1 MSVDTLLDTE
11 KNQATCPKV
20 IIALHTGYIYSGA
33 VAAKV
38 YSRLKNRKHEISK
51 VVLLGP
57 SHKVGF
63 KGIAASSADEFS
75 TPLGDIPLAV
85 ESIKFLAAMSNVG
98 FLDQAHGQEHSL
110 EVHLPFLQRVL
121 GRFELIPL
129 VVGDSSKEDVAQVLE
144 HLWDGD
150 ETLIVISS
158 DLSHYHEYTEARRL
172 DLATSG
178 KIISLQDNLIGAE
191 ACGCKP
197 LNGLL
202 YLAKQHGM
210 KVENVEVKNSGDS
223 AGSKDRVVGYGAFV
237 INTGELVKKD
247 YDYNLA
253 NRQSML
259 QVARDAIM
267 QTLIGNKDI
276 KINLKLFPAQLLEK
290 KRPLSH

>member
-1 MSVDTLLDTE
+1 
-11 KNQATCPKV
+11 
-20 IIALHTGYIYSGA
+20 
-33 VAAKV
+33 
-38 YSRLKNRKHEISK
+38 
-51 VVLLGP
+51 
-57 SHKVGF
+57 
-63 KGIAASSADEFS
+63 
-75 TPLGDIPLAV
+75 
-85 ESIKFLAAMSNVG
+85 MSNVG

-144 HLWDGD
+144 HLWGGDG
-150 ETLIVISS
+150 TLIVISS

-172 DLATSG
+172 DSATSE
-178 KIISLQDNLIGAE
+178 KIVSLQDNLIGSE

-202 YLAKQHGM
+202 YLAQQHGM

-267 QTLIGNKDI
+267 
-276 KINLKLFPAQLLEK
+276 
-290 KRPLSH
+290 